1 MKAAEFDGLNQVSSA
16 PAASPMLV
24 AGSQAATRTGEA
36 DGTAREGGMARMRN
50 TPDRMISLL
59 RQIETAVANGKPT
72 QQACLEAGI
81 VSQTYYR
88 WRRKYGGMQVDL
100 TRRVRALEQE
110 NARLK
115 QLVSELSLE
124 KLLLKEIASGKI

>member
-1 MKAAEFDGLNQVSSA
+1 MKSAAFDGLSQVA
-16 PAASPMLV
+16 PAPSASPMLL
-24 AGSQAATRTGEA
+24 AGRRTATPTRESAGRR
-36 DGTAREGGMARMRN
+36 DGHMRN
-50 TPDRMISLL
+50 TPDRMITLL

-72 QQACLEAGI
+72 KQACLEAGI

-88 WRRKYGGMQVDL
+88 WRRKYGGLQVDL
-100 TRRVRALEQE
+100 TRKVRALEQE

-115 QLVSELSLE
+115 HLVSELSLE